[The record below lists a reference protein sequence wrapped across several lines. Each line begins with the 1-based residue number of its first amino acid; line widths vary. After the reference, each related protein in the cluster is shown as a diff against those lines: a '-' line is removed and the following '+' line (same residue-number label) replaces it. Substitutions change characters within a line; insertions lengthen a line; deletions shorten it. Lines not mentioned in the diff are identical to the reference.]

1 MTLTELSYYGRK
13 MLPFV
18 VIFFLIILIIFYIFK
33 LLFIYLQLQPKT
45 KSLYINPV
53 FGKIKKP
60 LLKETTA
67 SSSADFILDTIEG
80 QPVTATDTAKIY
92 FLPPSYSRMKFLQQ
106 IYLMAKAVGFDTENV
121 KHSLEKTEAIFDDG
135 QQKMI
140 INITNFNFSY
150 EYMLKELNKENFFEN
165 NRLPSESEIEG
176 KAANFLNAVGRYPD
190 ELSRGKRNLIYL
202 TYQTDTQQLILAPQN
217 ETTNMVEVDFYRA
230 DIDDFPIISPKY
242 FNSPNYVVIAFN
254 KEGFRIIKAQ
264 VNFFERSKDQ
274 IGLYPIKLGSMA
286 WEELKNNRGIIISP
300 SGNSTINIKKMFL
313 GYFDPDIYQEYLQP
327 VYVFLGDNN
336 FVGYVPAVSEE
347 YLINQ

>member
-18 VIFFLIILIIFYIFK
+18 IIIFLIILIIFYIIK
-33 LLFIYLQLQPKT
+33 LLFVYLQLQPKT
-45 KSLYINPV
+45 KLLYINPV
-53 FGKIKKP
+53 FGQIKKP
-60 LLKETTA
+60 LLKETPA

-80 QPVTATDTAKIY
+80 QPVTATDTAKVY
-92 FLPPSYSRMKFLQQ
+92 FLPPSYSRLKYLQQ

-121 KHSLEKTEAIFDDG
+121 KHILVNTEAIFDDG
-135 QQKMI
+135 QQKMTI
-140 INITNFNFSY
+140 DITNFNFSY
-150 EYMLKELNKENFFEN
+150 EYKLKELNKENFFGN
-165 NRLPSESEIEG
+165 NRLPSQSEIEG
-176 KAANFLNAVGRYPD
+176 KAANFLNAVGRYPE

-217 ETTNMVEVDFYRA
+217 KTTNMVEVDFYRA
-230 DIDDFPIISPKY
+230 DIDDFPTVSPKY

-254 KEGFRIIKAQ
+254 QDGFRIIKAQ
-264 VNFFERSKDQ
+264 VDFFEKSDDQ
-274 IGLYPIKLGSMA
+274 IGLYPVKSGTAA

-336 FVGYVPAVSEE
+336 FVGYIPAIESQ
-347 YLINQ
+347 YLIN